1 MIIIMVIMVIMVIIV
16 IMDIISTNIW
26 QKEIIKSIIGLK
38 TRSTLSIVV

>member
-1 MIIIMVIMVIMVIIV
+1 MIIIMV